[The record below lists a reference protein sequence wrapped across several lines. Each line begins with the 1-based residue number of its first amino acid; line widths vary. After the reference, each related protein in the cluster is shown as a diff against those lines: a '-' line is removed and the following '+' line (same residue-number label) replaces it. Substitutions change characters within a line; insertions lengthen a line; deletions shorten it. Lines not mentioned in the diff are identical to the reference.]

1 MKDGHKYPVD
11 QRYVQIKYP
20 ARWEELDNVD
30 RIAELMKLKGRIM
43 AIINAIEIDEMYDRY
58 RKDK

>member
-1 MKDGHKYPVD
+1 MKEVHKCPID

-43 AIINAIEIDEMYDRY
+43 AIINALEIDDMYERY
-58 RKDK
+58 SHK

>member
-1 MKDGHKYPVD
+1 MTAAHKVSID

-20 ARWEELDNVD
+20 ARWEELNGVD
-30 RIAELMKLKGRIM
+30 KIAELMKLKGRIM

-58 RKDK
+58 DRK